1 MADEE
6 KSVLSSLSGLLVDTV
21 TENSK
26 RLLEATRRKDL
37 KASLASDAKANT
49 VLNGGFKGTNVVE
62 SPLIRCMMNAYRAAS
77 TGRVIVVCTPTD
89 SGKTH
94 ASEFLMHGNHL
105 LRPKRSLKISAASM
119 KNFPVEFSQDLCA
132 ESSATSLGLILCNA
146 LVADSKDEPSV
157 VTGGKKVVAAAGAGI
172 VDTMLCTSQGKVKFE
187 EAKPITVYGA
197 DEISA
202 LRPVLE
208 PFPLLIL
215 DNFNEDTDEN
225 KAFVQK
231 LLNEAAEIGVFVFI
245 LTVNRSWASKLIKLN
260 GGAKI
265 KPLFGNVNNK
275 DYTLAKKFTGVPI
288 WNDMIWPVKDLRA
301 LILPICTKNSI
312 DPVTIVPDD
321 AIMTPVEAKDAAVI
335 AAFE

>member
-1 MADEE
+1 
-6 KSVLSSLSGLLVDTV
+6 
-21 TENSK
+21 
-26 RLLEATRRKDL
+26 
-37 KASLASDAKANT
+37 
-49 VLNGGFKGTNVVE
+49 
-62 SPLIRCMMNAYRAAS
+62 
-77 TGRVIVVCTPTD
+77 
-89 SGKTH
+89 
-94 ASEFLMHGNHL
+94 MHGNHL

-132 ESSATSLGLILCNA
+132 ESSATSLGLILCNT

-157 VTGGKKVVAAAGAGI
+157 VTGGKEVVAAAGAGI
-172 VDTMLCTSQGKVKFE
+172 VEKMLCKSQQEKVKFD

-215 DNFNEDTDEN
+215 DNFNGDTDEN

-231 LLNEAAEIGVFVFI
+231 LLNEAAEIGVFVFF

-265 KPLFGNVNNK
+265 KPLFGNVNNE
-275 DYTLAKKFTGVPI
+275 DYTLATKFTGVPI
-288 WNDMIWPVKDLRA
+288 WHDMIWPVKDLRA

-312 DPVTIVPDD
+312 DPVTIVPDN
-321 AIMTPVEAKDAAVI
+321 AIMTPVEAKAYTPLSERFKNPCTTHYHSTHQHVQWEDTRPGLYQYRI
-335 AAFE
+335 TIE